1 MNDVIVVVLLIVG
14 VGLVLAIASGQSP
27 AQYARGEW
35 RRMWQDSWAPGAEK
49 AEPPP
54 EPFTSEDP
62 RVAATV
68 ARMRYARTKMERLG
82 IKPLMRLK
90 GDPRARDVRAAWQ
103 RVVQMGRDAPAR
115 EDNVRAL
122 PRRAR

>member
-1 MNDVIVVVLLIVG
+1 MDLIVLILLIVG

-35 RRMWQDSWAPGAEK
+35 RRMRQHSWAPKAEK
-49 AEPPP
+49 PEPPA
-54 EPFTSEDP
+54 PFTSEDP
-62 RVAATV
+62 CVAATV
-68 ARMRYARTKMERLG
+68 ARLRYARTKMERLG